1 MRKFLIPVLVALVLP
16 AAAPADPTAPAP
28 RREPPAAIPGALVIG
43 GGDLPEPARRR
54 FLELAG
60 GTAAHVVVLTA
71 ESNPS
76 EDKLLDP
83 WKKEGVAAAVLLHGR
98 SRADADE
105 PGFVRPLAEATGV
118 WLEGDDPARLAAAYR
133 GTAVAQELRKVAA
146 RGGVVGGGAAA
157 AAVGS
162 LALAPDGPPGTA
174 EEGLDLLPGAVL
186 EGHLLRRNRV
196 DRLVRV
202 VARHPGSFGLGI
214 DEGAAVVVKDRRVT
228 VLGDSYALTCLSASA
243 TRPARLQVLK
253 AGNPADL
260 IALGR
265 AARARA
271 QAPFP
276 PEKPDPPDVARGALI
291 IGGGGG
297 LDVAVWKRFIELA
310 GGPDSLIVVV
320 PTANDDPV
328 PADPIEARLLRRAG
342 AKNIKVIHTRS
353 RKEADS
359 PEFVAPLR
367 EAKGVW
373 FTGGRQWRFVDAYEG
388 TAAERAFHDVLA
400 RGGVIGGSSA
410 GASIQTEYMPRGD
423 PLGNLNIIAEG
434 YERGFGFLKG
444 VAVDQHFFA
453 RGRPHDMTELV
464 DAYPQLL
471 GLGLDEGTA
480 VLVRGTVL
488 EVLGKGR
495 VAVYDRRKPAAAGQK
510 DYEELGPNA
519 RYDLKER
526 KRLDAR

>member
-1 MRKFLIPVLVALVLP
+1 MRKHLVLLLVTLIVP
-16 AAAPADPTAPAP
+16 AAAAAEPAAPVP
-28 RREPPAAIPGALVIG
+28 HPEPPGAIAGALVIA
-43 GGDLPEPARRR
+43 GGDLPEAARRR
-54 FLELAG
+54 FFELAG
-60 GTAAHVVVLTA
+60 GTGARVVVLSA
-71 ESNPS
+71 DSGAS
-76 EDKLLDP
+76 EDGLLDP
-83 WKKEGVAAAVLLHGR
+83 WKKQGVASATLLHGR
-98 SRADADE
+98 SRAEADE
-105 PGFVRPLAEATGV
+105 PAFVKPLAEATGV
-118 WLEGDDPARLAAAYR
+118 WLDGEDPAKVAAAYR
-133 GTAVAQELRKVAA
+133 GTAVARELRKVAA
-146 RGGVVGGGAAA
+146 RGGVLGGGPAAA
-157 AAVGS
+157 ALGG
-162 LALAPDGPPGTA
+162 LALAPDGLPGQA

-186 EGHLLRRNRV
+186 EGRLLKRNRV

-202 VARHPGSFGLGI
+202 LARHPGSFGVGI
-214 DEGAAVVVKDRRVT
+214 DEGAAVVVKDRRLT
-228 VLGDSYALTCLSASA
+228 VLGDSYALTCLSASSV
-243 TRPARLQVLK
+243 RPARLQVLK
-253 AGNPADL
+253 AGDQADL

-265 AARARA
+265 AALARA

-297 LDVAVWKRFIELA
+297 LDLAVWKRFIELA
-310 GGPDSLIVVV
+310 GGADAPIVVV
-320 PTANDDPV
+320 PTAMDDPV
-328 PADPIEARLLRRAG
+328 PADPVEARLLRRAG
-342 AKNIKVIHTRS
+342 AKAIKLLHTRS

-359 PEFVAPLR
+359 DGFVAPLR

-388 TAAERAFHDVLA
+388 TAAETAFHDVLA

-444 VAVDQHFFA
+444 VAVDQHFFV
-453 RGRPHDMTELV
+453 RRRPHDMTELI

-480 VLVRGTVL
+480 VLVQGTVL
-488 EVLGKGR
+488 EVLGKGK
-495 VAVYDRRKPAAAGQK
+495 VALYDRRKPVAPGGR
-510 DYEELGPNA
+510 DYEELGPAA

-526 KRLDAR
+526 KRLDGR